1 MGFLDSPLQS
11 ILLRPS
17 RMIGDIQ
24 VQVIINENTTDTLTV
39 TKQPVQQGASITD
52 HSFVE
57 PVTFQHTIYFAAPQI
72 TGGDSLPAIYQ
83 KLLTLQSARVPFT
96 IVTPKRTYKNMLL
109 TSLSQTT
116 DARSENNLAINASY
130 QEVILVPVLATLVPD
145 RPKQKNPGSTGA
157 TIDSGNKSMI
167 TKGVDLVKNLFK

>member
-1 MGFLDSPLQS
+1 
-11 ILLRPS
+11 
-17 RMIGDIQ
+17 MIGDIK
-24 VQVIINENTTDTLTV
+24 VNVIINETTTDTLTV

-52 HSFVE
+52 HSFLE

-72 TGGDSLPAIYQ
+72 TGGDSLAAVYQ

-96 IVTPKRTYKNMLL
+96 IVTPKRTYTNMLM

-130 QEVILVPVLATLVPD
+130 QQIILVPVLATTVPA
-145 RPKQKNPGSTGA
+145 RTFQKNPGSTGA
-157 TIDSGNKSMI
+157 TVDTGNKSMI
-167 TKGVDLVKNLFK
+167 TKTVDAVKNLFGK